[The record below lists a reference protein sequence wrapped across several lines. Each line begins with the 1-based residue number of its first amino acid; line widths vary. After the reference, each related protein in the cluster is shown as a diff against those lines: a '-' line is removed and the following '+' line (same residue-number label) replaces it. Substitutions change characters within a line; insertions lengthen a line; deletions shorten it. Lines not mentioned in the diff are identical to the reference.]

1 MSDLI
6 ARTSEAPL
14 PATVEAANAA
24 SAAKDWPR
32 AAALWDE
39 LRAARPHDAHR
50 WFAAGHAYSEARM
63 LEQAERILG
72 EAVTR
77 FPDHRWIACRHAIV
91 ARYAGDC
98 AEALNRA
105 EKLRQSAP
113 DFWPAWLESSE
124 ILVKLG
130 RQQEAEQL
138 LQEAATRFPDE
149 YWPNHA
155 AARLQADRSD
165 PQGALRTWYAL
176 AERFPDQPS
185 ATAALKTA
193 VAAAERS
200 AGATAPGNRS
210 SDTNAEGLA
219 VRLFRRSRRPNGRI
233 S

>member
-1 MSDLI
+1 
-6 ARTSEAPL
+6 
-14 PATVEAANAA
+14 VEAANAA

-72 EAVTR
+72 EAVTG
-77 FPDHRWIACRHAIV
+77 V
-91 ARYAGDC
+91 LAR
-98 AEALNRA
+98 
-105 EKLRQSAP
+105 
-113 DFWPAWLESSE
+113 
-124 ILVKLG
+124 LG
-130 RQQEAEQL
+130 RQEESEQL
-138 LQEAATRFPDE
+138 LREAASRFPDE

-200 AGATAPGNRS
+200 
-210 SDTNAEGLA
+210 
-219 VRLFRRSRRPNGRI
+219 
-233 S
+233 